1 MQLVFQDPFS
11 SFDPLATIADSLA
24 EPMRNYLDLEQPG
37 TRASGSRELLRT
49 VGLDPDHR
57 NRYPREFSGGQLQRI
72 AIARALALVPEA
84 RSCSTSR

>member
-1 MQLVFQDPFS
+1 MC
-11 SFDPLATIADSLA
+11 
-24 EPMRNYLDLEQPG
+24 
-37 TRASGSRELLRT
+37 ELLRT

-72 AIARALALVPEA
+72 AIARALALDPEA

>member
-1 MQLVFQDPFS
+1 MQLVFQDPYS

-24 EPMRNYLDLEQPG
+24 EPMRNYLDLD
-37 TRASGSRELLRT
+37 ASSSATEACRELLRT
-49 VGLDPDHR
+49 VSLDPDHL

-84 RSCSTSR
+84 RWCSTSR